1 MWNHVRDS
9 TYNNFLKYFYKKSIS
24 SRLRN
29 KKCYYYDISI
39 YIGHII
45 FALKNVAYATFVFF
59 KYALYN
65 ILRGK
70 NVRPN
75 RTVKKVE

>member
-1 MWNHVRDS
+1 MLV
-9 TYNNFLKYFYKKSIS
+9 
-24 SRLRN
+24 
-29 KKCYYYDISI
+29 
-39 YIGHII
+39 
-45 FALKNVAYATFVFF
+45 LKNVAYATFVLF

-75 RTVKKVE
+75 RTVKKVG